1 MQIGIAEGTLVD
13 LWALPDP
20 PPGQKPQQPLPILVK
35 LAIHGSPRGRLTL
48 QEIYQSLEDRF
59 IYFSSLRSSAW
70 KARKF
75 SFFFFRLIL
84 TQGSELNPTQ
94 FVP

>member
-1 MQIGIAEGTLVD
+1 MQIGIAEGTPVD

-35 LAIHGSPRGRLTL
+35 LAIHGSVKGRLTL

-59 IYFSSLRSSAW
+59 IYFARLRSSAW
-70 KARKF
+70 KVCKVFF
-75 SFFFFRLIL
+75 SFLFFA
-84 TQGSELNPTQ
+84 
-94 FVP
+94 